1 MNTTRAN
8 ESAVAT
14 HVTKRTT
21 YLKHLLTQAS
31 AAADESGLGLKALR
45 ERAQALVNERS
56 FPHGKDEEWR
66 FTDLS
71 DLLNH
76 PFQRAEKAAAVSAE
90 IGSEIGNKLAEIDSQ
105 YKLTTLNGY
114 FAEALSADSFSVE
127 SNGSPTG
134 VLIAP
139 LSKLIATSDI
149 KVSGSD
155 ADSATDSSR
164 RISQSLPGLLADKLA
179 QIQGSGEVFTALN
192 TAGFSDVM
200 VVWVPA
206 NQVIDTPIE
215 IIRGA
220 VGSSISHLR
229 TLVVAEPHAKFT
241 LVESF
246 TGDEQAR
253 CNTSVSEFWLADSAQ
268 VTHIRLQDEGAQTFH
283 LAKTAVSQAANSHY
297 HCTSIDLGAQ
307 LSRHHHEIYQTGS
320 QTDTHLYG
328 LSTLAASQLA
338 DTHSLIALTHPH
350 SSATQVQKNIVD
362 DRAHSVFNGKIYVA
376 KAAQMANAAQLNR
389 NLMLS
394 KHARIDTKPELNI
407 VADNVK
413 CAHGATVSQLQADE
427 MFYLQ
432 SRGISAEQAQRLLR
446 YGFAMEIIEK
456 IEVESLRQALS
467 DRLNQSN

>member
-8 ESAVAT
+8 EPAVAT
-14 HVTKRTT
+14 NVTKRAT

-45 ERAQALVNERS
+45 ERAIALVNERS

-71 DLLNH
+71 NLLNH
-76 PFQRAEKAAAVSAE
+76 PFQRAETAVVSAD
-90 IGSEIGNKLAEIDSQ
+90 IGSAMSHKLAEIDSQ
-105 YKLTTLNGY
+105 YTLTTLDGY
-114 FAEALSADSFSVE
+114 FAEARSTDSLLIE
-127 SNGSPTG
+127 SNGLPTG

-139 LSKLIATSDI
+139 LSKLMATSNSR
-149 KVSGSD
+149 VSGSD
-155 ADSATDSSR
+155 ANSATDSSR
-164 RISQSLPGLLADKLA
+164 QISQNLSSLLTDKLA

-192 TAGFSDVM
+192 TAGFADVM
-200 VVWVPA
+200 IVWVPA

-246 TGDEQAR
+246 TGDNQAR

-362 DRAHSVFNGKIYVA
+362 DRAHSVFNGKVYVA

-467 DRLNQSN
+467 DRLNQSH